1 MKCFSHR
8 NSDAVAVC
16 RSCGRA
22 LCSDCIAEVGL
33 SCACINRCEADVAKF
48 NEMLTRGR
56 PEPVNPANLFGYDRV
71 IFLMALGVGFVCF
84 GLYGLCHSGDRHLN
98 LFLAVFGVA
107 FSIFGISQFFTTK
120 KFRKQFRD
128 KKD

>member
-1 MKCFSHR
+1 
-8 NSDAVAVC
+8 
-16 RSCGRA
+16 
-22 LCSDCIAEVGL
+22 
-33 SCACINRCEADVAKF
+33 
-48 NEMLTRGR
+48 
-56 PEPVNPANLFGYDRV
+56 
-71 IFLMALGVGFVCF
+71 MALGVGFVCF
-84 GLYGLCHSGDRHLN
+84 GLSGLCHSGDRHLN